1 MTTPSPVPQQSPEQP
16 RVHPPGDPPARAD
29 TTPAP
34 PSLTPPVVAQP
45 PDWGYS
51 GIDPKLM
58 GEFERDLGR
67 AEATLGRNE
76 PLIRRTLQD
85 LNLDTSR
92 LTAMRELG
100 NWIGATRPELRRRN
114 DTIQA
119 VSTEWGPAAPGGMSP
134 FDEVLYNGASGDA
147 DVYAA
152 AAKLSELDP
161 SSEVDEKTVAQL
173 EKRRVTQ
180 ISPRR

>member
-1 MTTPSPVPQQSPEQP
+1 M
-16 RVHPPGDPPARAD
+16 
-29 TTPAP
+29 
-34 PSLTPPVVAQP
+34 VAQP